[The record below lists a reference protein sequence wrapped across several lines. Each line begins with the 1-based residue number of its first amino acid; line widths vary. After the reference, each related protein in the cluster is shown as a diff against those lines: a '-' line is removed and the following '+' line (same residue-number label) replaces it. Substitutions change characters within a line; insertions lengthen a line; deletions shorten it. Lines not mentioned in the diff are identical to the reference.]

1 MTKEMFLALL
11 LLFSLLLPGFAQTP
25 QATAKTTPSNQTTDE
40 KDDVVRITTNLVQ
53 VDAVVTKDGKPVR
66 DLKAEDFEIFEDGH
80 KQTISSFAYIS
91 NVGPAPTSRPPE
103 TKNVP
108 PLPATPLRPNEP
120 RRTMALVVDDLGLS
134 AESMSLVRKQ
144 LRKFLN
150 ELGPNDMVAI
160 IRTGGQMGALQQFTN
175 DRRVLER
182 ALSQLKWNFCSR
194 VGINVLPPRL
204 PGVFATSFP
213 ISEDSPCAMNS
224 VSNTM
229 KALRFIVE
237 AMSELPGRK
246 SMVVFSDSL
255 PREDQEPV
263 FRDRDGNVISAPFT
277 TNYSYALNRIA
288 ERAIRNSTV
297 IYAVDTQGLQYT
309 GLTAADSIHV
319 SSQGQINQ
327 EINNIISSRSNLIVQ
342 RREGADLI
350 ARQTGGFLVRNSN
363 DFELDR
369 ILEDQSGYY
378 LIGYRPTDE
387 TFNKTFHKIKAR
399 VKRSGMSL
407 RTRFGFF
414 GVSEEESDNLSRRT
428 LTDKAN
434 LALMSPFGAHDI
446 HLDLAA
452 LFGNDKALGSTLRSF
467 VYLDAHDLTF
477 TDDAEGAHIATLEIS
492 SILFGNNGAV
502 ADRQTSTLQVRL
514 KGSSYEEALRDGFA
528 VWFDLPVKRPGAYQ
542 YRVAVRDVTSSKLG
556 AVGTF
561 VSIPNLNNHRLTLS
575 GIVLQKTSSPTTQTS
590 TTPQQEISHSLAVR
604 RYAPGSELRFGCVI
618 YNAEVNPAT
627 SQPKLQLQARLYRDG
642 KVVYTPPVMTV
653 DASKAPDLAR
663 VATEGVVRL
672 ENKLEPGP
680 YYLELVVTDELA
692 KDKQQ
697 QAIQWIDFEIVP

>member
-1 MTKEMFLALL
+1 
-11 LLFSLLLPGFAQTP
+11 
-25 QATAKTTPSNQTTDE
+25 
-40 KDDVVRITTNLVQ
+40 
-53 VDAVVTKDGKPVR
+53 
-66 DLKAEDFEIFEDGH
+66 
-80 KQTISSFAYIS
+80 
-91 NVGPAPTSRPPE
+91 
-103 TKNVP
+103 
-108 PLPATPLRPNEP
+108 
-120 RRTMALVVDDLGLS
+120 
-134 AESMSLVRKQ
+134 
-144 LRKFLN
+144 
-150 ELGPNDMVAI
+150 
-160 IRTGGQMGALQQFTN
+160 
-175 DRRVLER
+175 
-182 ALSQLKWNFCSR
+182 
-194 VGINVLPPRL
+194 
-204 PGVFATSFP
+204 
-213 ISEDSPCAMNS
+213 
-224 VSNTM
+224 
-229 KALRFIVE
+229 FIVE